1 MTQNAMTDIALTTQE
16 ETVSFD
22 VSDEALEIAA
32 SATSGQLNFTL
43 AACTGLA
50 ACPA

>member
-1 MTQNAMTDIALTTQE
+1 MRLDQTEDAPFA
-16 ETVSFD
+16 FD

-32 SATSGQLNFTL
+32 GAASGQMNFTL
-43 AACTGLA
+43 AACTGLS

>member
-1 MTQNAMTDIALTTQE
+1 MTQNAMTDIALETQE

-32 SATSGQLNFTL
+32 TGQVNFTL
-43 AACTGLA
+43 AACSGLS